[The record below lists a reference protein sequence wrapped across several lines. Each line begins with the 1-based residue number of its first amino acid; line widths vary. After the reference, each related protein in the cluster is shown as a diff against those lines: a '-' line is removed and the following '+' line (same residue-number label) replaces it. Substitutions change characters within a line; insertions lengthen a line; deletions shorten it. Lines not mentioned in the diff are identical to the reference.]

1 MSDLIERIQEL
12 EEAERKYNE
21 LKLAISEHL
30 GYFVAAWD
38 SNDPDRLPANKKA
51 MINPVRNILNRI

>member
-1 MSDLIERIQEL
+1 MSNLVQRIEEL
-12 EEAERKYNE
+12 EEIERKYNE

-38 SNDPDRLPANKKA
+38 SNDADRLPANKVA